1 MIWLTRQAATMATS
15 GDKIDFREHPEL
27 YPAASE
33 TVDVMQV
40 EPYISE
46 LLPHFAYETADEAG
60 ESAAWLYEFYVRYKE
75 AGEFVGMDV
84 ARRLLY
90 RGFMEAKRYTASQTD
105 VEQSGPLR
113 PPPASIFWKTYRM
126 VDNDPDYVAMHA
138 AHEARSSKI

>member
-1 MIWLTRQAATMATS
+1 MMGFKRQAATMATS
-15 GDKIDFREHPEL
+15 GDQIDFREHPEL

-46 LLPHFAYETADEAG
+46 LLPHFAYDTADAAG

-75 AGEFVGMDV
+75 SGEFVGMDV

-90 RGFMEAKRYTASQTD
+90 RGFTEAKRHTANTAET
-105 VEQSGPLR
+105 EQAVPLR

-126 VDNDPDYVAMHA
+126 VDNDPDYEAMRA
-138 AHEARSSKI
+138 AHEAKYQQH